1 MAFLNTLSQRGLS
14 APEAALAAG
23 TATLHL
29 DGELTALEKRI
40 IALFRDQFS
49 PLSLLDEP
57 TFEALLQ
64 RGMSHALS
72 GVTLANV
79 GQWVNTTIA
88 PVVTNPT
95 HRLELYRYCY
105 ALAMADL
112 NVDEGE
118 NAVLTAL
125 IAVFG
130 LSNADTSA
138 AEAAVLTEFAGLHR
152 ALAATVV
159 GLLVVTADG
168 KVGEDELA
176 NIRNARTLL
185 EPIGRLDDVQ
195 FELVFDLSLN
205 IHDRFL
211 LEPANREAFLTNVV
225 THMLNTPEL
234 ARQAF
239 EYAASVATS
248 DGDIA
253 TSEADTLKA
262 MLAALHVPD
271 AEGEAIFNRY
281 MAHIRTV
288 DGRPI

>member
-1 MAFLNTLSQRGLS
+1 MAFLNTLSNRGLS

-29 DGELTALEKRI
+29 DGELTDLEKRI

-49 PLSLLDEP
+49 PLSLLDDP
-57 TFEALLQ
+57 TFDALLQ
-64 RGMSHALS
+64 RGMSQALS

-79 GQWVNTTIA
+79 GGWISTTIA
-88 PVVTNPT
+88 PAVANPT
-95 HRLELYRYCY
+95 QRAELYRYCY

-118 NAVLTAL
+118 NAILTAL
-125 IAVFG
+125 ISAFG
-130 LSNADTSA
+130 LSSADTSA
-138 AEAAVLTEFAGLHR
+138 AESAVLAEFSGLHR

-168 KVGEDELA
+168 KVGEDELG
-176 NIRNARTLL
+176 NIRSARTLL

-195 FELVFDLSLN
+195 FDLIFDLSLN

-211 LEPANREAFLTNVV
+211 LEPANREAFLTNIV
-225 THMLNTPEL
+225 THMLNTPDL

-239 EYAASVATS
+239 EYAASIATS

-253 TSEADTLKA
+253 TSEADTLKT

-281 MAHIRTV
+281 MTRVRTV
-288 DGRPI
+288 DGRPV